1 MDTPELRRALSARL
15 SPERLRASGGA
26 AFALRIPG
34 GPTLQFRFA
43 AQRELLCV
51 AAVAGRL
58 LHATREE
65 ACAQL
70 MQANLYL
77 ADAGLPHWAIAPE
90 HDAVMLCL
98 TIALGALQPQDLLD
112 ELMRF
117 LALWQSGREQLLQ
130 AQLVDVGEPDAAGG

>member
-26 AFALRIPG
+26 AFALQVPE
-34 GPTLQFRFA
+34 GPILQFRFA
-43 AQRELLCV
+43 AQLELLCV

-77 ADAGLPHWAIAPE
+77 ADAGLPHWAVAPG
-90 HDAVMLCL
+90 HDAVMLCRTVVL
-98 TIALGALQPQDLLD
+98 DPLQPQELLD

-117 LALWQSGREQLLQ
+117 LALWQSGRDQLMQ
-130 AQLVDVGEPDAAGG
+130 AQLVDEGEPDALGG